1 MNVVH
6 KKTNRMRT
14 LLLTAVMSIVLLF
27 IYSCG
32 DRFDDVVAPP
42 KDAIFNKFYGGF
54 DVQIGVDV
62 KQDTDGGYLLFGSST
77 SFTIATDAAQDPN
90 SQFYLVKTDA
100 EGNEMWSQVY
110 GVDSDSVDSDGSPLA
125 FDIDAV
131 AFEFTSTGLVLLGN
145 INRGSGTD
153 QKNMMI
159 VYTDVMGNETARQ
172 FILTTRDQRAVDMAL
187 RSDETLVI
195 VDQDFQ
201 VTLVDNLGVILDS
214 VDLATTS
221 ADRGA
226 EITQYVD
233 NSGAENF
240 AVLGTENNKMVI
252 HYLDESGRSFNAQVV
267 TGQAGDQEA
276 NAFVRVADGSIIL
289 LGTDDI
295 SERLFLA
302 KINSFG
308 NTVLWTNLV
317 RGADTVTFDVN
328 GNDIVQTGDGGFA
341 ILGTVDGIGAG
352 DTDIYLDRTD
362 AFGNPLMATFPDP
375 KTYGGPRA
383 DVGGAILLA
392 SDGGFVILGSN
403 NLEGTN
409 SLLTLIKTNSNGE
422 LIE

>member
-1 MNVVH
+1 
-6 KKTNRMRT
+6 MRCW
-14 LLLTAVMSIVLLF
+14 SQ
-27 IYSCG
+27 IYHNDSL
-32 DRFDDVVAPP
+32 D
-42 KDAIFNKFYGGF
+42 IN
-54 DVQIGVDV
+54 GV
-62 KQDTDGGYLLFGSST
+62 
-77 SFTIATDAAQDPN
+77 P
-90 SQFYLVKTDA
+90 LVK
-100 EGNEMWSQVY
+100 
-110 GVDSDSVDSDGSPLA
+110 

-145 INRGSGTD
+145 VNRNTSSD

-159 VYTDVMGNETARQ
+159 VYTDAQGNETARQ

-214 VDLATTS
+214 VALATTP

-226 EITQYVD
+226 EITQYID

-240 AVLGTENNKMVI
+240 AVLGTENDKMVI
-252 HYLDESGRSFNAQVV
+252 HYLDENGRSFNAQVV

-317 RGADTVTFDVN
+317 RGTDTVTFDVN

-362 AFGNPLMATFPDP
+362 AFGNPLMATFPSP

-392 SDGGFVILGSN
+392 ADGGFVILGSN

-409 SLLTLIKTNSNGE
+409 SLLTLIKTNSSGE

>member
-1 MNVVH
+1 MNKVH
-6 KKTNRMRT
+6 KTNLNRT
-14 LLLTAVMSIVLLF
+14 LLITAVMGIFSLI

-32 DRFDDVVAPP
+32 DRFDEVIAPP
-42 KDAIFNKFYGGF
+42 KDAIFQKFYGGF
-54 DVQIGVDV
+54 DAQRGVDIRL
-62 KQDTDGGYLLFGSST
+62 DTDGGYLLFGSST
-77 SFTIATDAAQDPN
+77 SFSGATDAAEDP
-90 SQFYLVKTDA
+90 SSRLYLVKTDT
-100 EGNEMWSQVY
+100 EGNEMWSQIY
-110 GVDSDSVDSDGSPLA
+110 HNDSLDIDGVLLVK

-145 INRGSGTD
+145 VNRNTSSD

-159 VYTDVMGNETARQ
+159 VYTDAQGNETARQ

-195 VDQDFQ
+195 IDQDFQ

-226 EITQYVD
+226 EITQYID

-240 AVLGTENNKMVI
+240 AVLGTENDKMVI
-252 HYLDESGRSFNAQVV
+252 HYLDENGRSFNAQVV

-276 NAFVRVADGSIIL
+276 NAFVRVADGSFIL

-308 NTVLWTNLV
+308 NTVLWTSLV
-317 RGADTVTFDVN
+317 RGTDTVTFDVN

-362 AFGNPLMATFPDP
+362 AFGSPLMATFPNP
-375 KTYGGPRA
+375 KTFGGPRA

-409 SLLTLIKTNSNGE
+409 SLLTLIKTNSSGE